1 MWNVFSEDGLPRS
14 TFARGPR
21 GKGQGARSGPGIK
34 QNAKMKRGMKGT
46 AEQIGHY
53 LQHEA
58 PRHGA
63 KVRETG
69 AAGRER
75 RAVPPAER
83 RSLISRVIPSPRSLI
98 TEPVSREERRHRTT
112 DGASGGVLMS
122 VLTAACTLAL
132 HKHANATWWPTCG
145 PSVRCCLGQ
154 PSTAPLKALPSSSAA
169 AGIQEITATLEKEH
183 VGSNARPRATAPCAR
198 TLMLSWSCRPE
209 MGKRAYWIL
218 EDKSV
223 PTDGRVVYEKVF
235 GVQFK
240 GKWEDDPVKP
250 PSSSSAPAE
259 RRRDQD

>member
-1 MWNVFSEDGLPRS
+1 
-14 TFARGPR
+14 
-21 GKGQGARSGPGIK
+21 
-34 QNAKMKRGMKGT
+34 MKRGMKGT

-63 KVRETG
+63 KVTETG

-98 TEPVSREERRHRTT
+98 TVPVSLEERRHRTT

-122 VLTAACTLAL
+122 VLTAACDLML
-132 HKHANATWWPTCG
+132 QMHRLFQLSSPNPHP
-145 PSVRCCLGQ
+145 P
-154 PSTAPLKALPSSSAA
+154 PYLPQSL
-169 AGIQEITATLEKEH
+169 IPHTPPKKEH

-218 EDKSV
+218 EDKVWMFPAGDNLISGPAV
-223 PTDGRVVYEKVF
+223 C
-235 GVQFK
+235 
-240 GKWEDDPVKP
+240 KWEDDPVKP